1 MYWVPETLATDST
14 RWWQET
20 YEHHCEAL
28 VQKIEACLA
37 KTQETEEGCLELG
50 SERAPAQIQ
59 WRGHKLRVY
68 QLVAWGRA
76 KDIPS
81 RGVSCGTCATTVR
94 VSTQNT
100 CRSVHRRRTL
110 RINGSS
116 EHETQCSPPHI
127 RNSLRCLTASA
138 SQYVGKPCKPW
149 GNEALLPETA
159 KTS

>member
-20 YEHHCEAL
+20 YQNHLAAL

-37 KTQETEEGCLELG
+37 KAQETEEGCLELG

-76 KDIPS
+76 NDIPIKG
-81 RGVSCGTCATTVR
+81 RVVR
-94 VSTQNT
+94 HLCNNRACINPEHLQIGRQAENLADQ
-100 CRSVHRRRTL
+100 RELRARTAM
-110 RINGSS
+110 
-116 EHETQCSPPHI
+116 QSPSH
-127 RNSLRCLTASA
+127 L
-138 SQYVGKPCKPW
+138 
-149 GNEALLPETA
+149 E
-159 KTS
+159 